1 MFLLPL
7 LRYELCESRGFS
19 VLFTVVS
26 PLPCTVLGTEQAPTS
41 HCCMNEMGPRPD
53 PTFYEEEKG
62 YLSSSTPSY
71 QSPAAHTVSQIQ
83 EGLSMLSNELSL
95 LSLSSVWHRP
105 PQFLVQDSLK
115 LAEPQ

>member
-1 MFLLPL
+1 
-7 LRYELCESRGFS
+7 
-19 VLFTVVS
+19 
-26 PLPCTVLGTEQAPTS
+26 
-41 HCCMNEMGPRPD
+41 MNEMGPRLD
-53 PTFYEEEKG
+53 PTFYEEGKG

-71 QSPAAHTVSQIQ
+71 QSPAAHTASQIQ

-105 PQFLVQDSLK
+105 PQLLVRDSLK